1 MTDWIVNPQ
10 RPRDPADTRKSPK
23 DWRPRRPDP
32 DHAKCG
38 RCNRTFYAGTLPPQG
53 RERYGRYQGA
63 YLCAD
68 CREALK
74 GPKERT
80 QPLF

>member
-1 MTDWIVNPQ
+1 MADWIVHSQ

-23 DWRPRRPDP
+23 DWRPRRADP
-32 DHAKCG
+32 EHNKCG

-53 RERYGRYQGA
+53 RERSGRYQGT

-74 GPKERT
+74 GPQDHT

>member
-1 MTDWIVNPQ
+1 MTDWIVHPQ
-10 RPRDPADTRKSPK
+10 RPHDPADTRKSPK

-32 DHAKCG
+32 DHTKCG
-38 RCNRTFYAGTLPPQG
+38 RCGRTFYAGTLPPQG

>member
-1 MTDWIVNPQ
+1 MTDWIVHPQ
-10 RPRDPADTRKSPK
+10 RPRDPADTRKSHK

-32 DHAKCG
+32 DHNKCG
-38 RCNRTFYAGTLPPQG
+38 RCRRTFYAGTLPPQG
-53 RERYGRYQGA
+53 RERAGRYQGT